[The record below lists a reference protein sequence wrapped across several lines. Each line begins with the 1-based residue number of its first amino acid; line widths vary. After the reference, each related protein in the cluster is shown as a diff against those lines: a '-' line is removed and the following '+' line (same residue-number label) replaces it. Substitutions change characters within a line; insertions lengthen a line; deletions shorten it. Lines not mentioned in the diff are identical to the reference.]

1 MSSPPVADTSGRPIA
16 SAPRPYAF
24 PSFERLQL
32 PNGLELVVAPVRK
45 LPIVTV
51 LALVD
56 AGAVCDPKGK
66 EGLAQLT
73 AQALSEGTE
82 RSDGAALAERFEQLG
97 AAFDASADWD
107 ATVARLTVTA
117 DRLPAALELFAE
129 VLRTPAFPQRDIERL
144 KAERHAELM
153 QLLAEPRGLAD
164 EMFSRFV
171 YAPGSRYA
179 SPDGGTAESVGALT
193 RDDVTAL
200 YASRFRS
207 GATTIVIAGDV
218 SIDAAVRL
226 TTAAFG
232 DWTGGTVPA
241 MTTPDGPAYAT
252 RRVHIVRKDEAP
264 QSELRIGHVG
274 LPRAHPDF
282 FPVVVMN
289 AILGGLF
296 SSRIN
301 LNLREVHA
309 YTYGAF
315 SSYEWRRGAGPF
327 TVSTAVKTDV
337 TDAAVREVLQEIDRM
352 RADPVSAEELSLAV
366 SYLDGVFPI
375 RYETT
380 ASIAAALAN
389 LVLYRLQSDYYDR
402 YRETIRRIS
411 ADDVLRAARTH
422 LHPDRLQ
429 IVLVGDP
436 DAVRGPVTAL
446 ALGDVA
452 VYDAGGV
459 SIG

>member
-1 MSSPPVADTSGRPIA
+1 VSSPLATNASGRPLPA
-16 SAPRPYAF
+16 PPRPYAF

-32 PNGLELVVAPVRK
+32 SNGIELVVAPVRK

-56 AGAVCDPKGK
+56 AGAVVDPAGK

-73 AQALSEGTE
+73 AQALAEGTE
-82 RSDGAALAERFEQLG
+82 RSNGAELAERFEQLG

-144 KAERHAELM
+144 KAERLAELM
-153 QLLAEPRGLAD
+153 QLQAEPRGLAD
-164 EMFSRFV
+164 EMFSRLV
-171 YAPGSRYA
+171 YAAGSRYA
-179 SPDGGTAESVGALT
+179 LPDGGTTESVSGLT
-193 RDDVTAL
+193 RDDVAAL
-200 YASRFRS
+200 YAARFRPA
-207 GATTIVIAGDV
+207 ATTIVIAGDV
-218 SIDAAVRL
+218 SVDAAVRL
-226 TTAAFG
+226 TNAALG
-232 DWTGGTVPA
+232 SWSGEAPDPVVAT
-241 MTTPDGPAYAT
+241 DGPAHRT
-252 RRVHIVRKDEAP
+252 RRVHLVRKEDAP

-274 LPRAHPDF
+274 LPRSHPDY

-301 LNLREVHA
+301 LNLREANA

-337 TDAAVREVLQEIDRM
+337 TDAAVREVLHEIDRM
-352 RADPVSAEELSLAV
+352 RTEPVSAEELSLAV

-380 ASIAAALAN
+380 ASIASALAN
-389 LVLYRLQSDYYDR
+389 LVLYRLRPDYYDR
-402 YRETIRRIS
+402 YREDIRGIS
-411 ADDVLRAARTH
+411 AEDVLRAAREH
-422 LHPDRLQ
+422 LHPDRMQ
-429 IVLVGDP
+429 VVLVGDP
-436 DAVRGPVTAL
+436 ATVRTPVSAL
-446 ALGDVA
+446 ELGELA
-452 VYDAGGV
+452 VYDAEGHP
-459 SIG
+459 IG